1 MKFKLGNESF
11 EAIDSSFCEFR
22 KDIKDQI
29 RKYMDTWSLEWTGAV
44 FFGDLVL
51 VVKPEDDIHQ
61 RIVDNYNINNGSVV
75 INKKVYEGTPNDL
88 RGILN
93 SECTPNNILFSGRV
107 GLGGI
112 YYTSKMEAISMTGA
126 RYVLEDVIFEQIP
139 VCGKWNDKFF
149 QGQKEDVRKELTEYI
164 SNLTFTVKGYD
175 IRVGKAIL
183 PLSDVYCVHGS
194 DFIKIATRILVNRA
208 MEYMEDH

>member
-1 MKFKLGNESF
+1 MKFKLGNKSF
-11 EAIDSSFCEFR
+11 EAIDSSFCKFR
-22 KDIKDQI
+22 QDIKDQI

-44 FFGDLVL
+44 FFGDLVR
-51 VVKPEDDIHQ
+51 VVKPGDDIHQ

-93 SECTPNNILFSGRV
+93 SECTTQNVQFSGRV

-112 YYTSKMEAISMTGA
+112 YYTSSMKTMYQA
-126 RYVLEDVIFEQIP
+126 RYALEKRIFEQIP
-139 VCGKWNDKFF
+139 VGGKWNDKFF

-175 IRVGKAIL
+175 ICVGKSTL
-183 PLSDVYCVHGS
+183 SLSDLGHIHGG
-194 DFIKIATRILVNRA
+194 DFIKIATRVLVNRA
-208 MEYMEDH
+208 MRYMEDH